1 MRAFLHSLETA
12 PEFVVIDNVA
22 LTESNDAGDRVELA
36 LAAVHLLPERRP
48 MNGLL
53 RREVLIPVLVVLLG
67 GGAYVT
73 QPWADAP
80 APAQRAGAGGRGSGR
95 TERRTGGRHP
105 ARPADGGRRRRP
117 QRVAQSVP
125 LPGARGAGRAAAARP
140 VARRAPSSWRRRCP
154 PARRRRRRLPL
165 RFIGLIEAP
174 PRTGR
179 VALLSDGRGG
189 LMYGREGD
197 TVDGR
202 YRMLR
207 VGTDSIEMAYVDG
220 RGRQTIR
227 LSGQ

>member
-1 MRAFLHSLETA
+1 MSA
-12 PEFVVIDNVA
+12 
-22 LTESNDAGDRVELA
+22 
-36 LAAVHLLPERRP
+36 
-48 MNGLL
+48 LL
-53 RREVLIPVLVVLLG
+53 RREVLIALLVAVLG
-67 GGAYVT
+67 GGAYIT
-73 QPWADAP
+73 QPWADDPVPARRA
-80 APAQRAGAGGRGSGR
+80 APAQPGQAAASGEAVADIRLDLLTAGGDAPNTVARNPFR
-95 TERRTGGRHP
+95 FQERAAP
-105 ARPADGGRRRRP
+105 VSAAPRRRAEP
-117 QRVAQSVP
+117 EFVP
-125 LPGARGAGRAAAARP
+125 PP
-140 VARRAPSSWRRRCP
+140 VPTGP
-154 PARRRRRRLPL
+154 PPPPPITL

-189 LMYGREGD
+189 LMHGREGD

>member
-1 MRAFLHSLETA
+1 
-12 PEFVVIDNVA
+12 VV
-22 LTESNDAGDRVELA
+22 
-36 LAAVHLLPERRP
+36 RP
-48 MNGLL
+48 
-53 RREVLIPVLVVLLG
+53 
-67 GGAYVT
+67 
-73 QPWADAP
+73 WSADSP
-80 APAQRAGAGGRGSGR
+80 APARRVAPAAGARAEQGAAEAVADVRLDLLTATGGDAATVSRNPFRFQQRAA
-95 TERRTGGRHP
+95 P
-105 ARPADGGRRRRP
+105 ATTSAR
-117 QRVAQSVP
+117 
-125 LPGARGAGRAAAARP
+125 RGAPQPEITGPP
-140 VARRAPSSWRRRCP
+140 VPTGP
-154 PARRRRRRLPL
+154 PPPPPITL

-189 LMYGREGD
+189 LMSGREGD

>member
-1 MRAFLHSLETA
+1 VADVRLDLLTASGGDTPTVSRNPFRFQERA
-12 PEFVVIDNVA
+12 V
-22 LTESNDAGDRVELA
+22 
-36 LAAVHLLPERRP
+36 
-48 MNGLL
+48 
-53 RREVLIPVLVVLLG
+53 
-67 GGAYVT
+67 
-73 QPWADAP
+73 
-80 APAQRAGAGGRGSGR
+80 
-95 TERRTGGRHP
+95 
-105 ARPADGGRRRRP
+105 
-117 QRVAQSVP
+117 
-125 LPGARGAGRAAAARP
+125 P
-140 VARRAPSSWRRRCP
+140 VARRAAAP
-154 PARRRRRRLPL
+154 PRPEFTAPPVPTGPPPPPPITL

-207 VGTDSIEMAYVDG
+207 VGLDSIEMAYLDG

>member
-1 MRAFLHSLETA
+1 MS
-12 PEFVVIDNVA
+12 
-22 LTESNDAGDRVELA
+22 
-36 LAAVHLLPERRP
+36 
-48 MNGLL
+48 GLL
-53 RREVLIPVLVVLLG
+53 RREVLIPLLVILLG

-73 QPWADAP
+73 RPWADKPVPARRAAP
-80 APAQRAGAGGRGSGR
+80 AAAGKAAARAVTSRTSGSNWS
-95 TERRTGGRHP
+95 P
-105 ARPADGGRRRRP
+105 RPA
-117 QRVAQSVP
+117 
-125 LPGARGAGRAAAARP
+125 ARLRTSPRNPFRFLQTAAPPTAAAARRP
-140 VARRAPSSWRRRCP
+140 VRPEFVAPPVPTGP
-154 PARRRRRRLPL
+154 PPPPPITL

>member
-1 MRAFLHSLETA
+1 MS
-12 PEFVVIDNVA
+12 
-22 LTESNDAGDRVELA
+22 
-36 LAAVHLLPERRP
+36 
-48 MNGLL
+48 GLL
-53 RREVLIPVLVVLLG
+53 RREILIPLLVILLG

-73 QPWADAP
+73 KPWSADKP
-80 APAQRAGAGGRGSGR
+80 APARQTASQAGKTAQAAGEGVADVRLDLLTATGTDAGTVSRNPFRFQQRAV
-95 TERRTGGRHP
+95 P
-105 ARPADGGRRRRP
+105 AVRRPAPRP
-117 QRVAQSVP
+117 EVVAPPVP
-125 LPGARGAGRAAAARP
+125 TG
-140 VARRAPSSWRRRCP
+140 P
-154 PARRRRRRLPL
+154 PPPPPITL

-189 LMYGREGD
+189 LMSGREGD

-207 VGTDSIEMAYVDG
+207 VGIDSIEMAYVDG

>member
-1 MRAFLHSLETA
+1 MTA
-12 PEFVVIDNVA
+12 
-22 LTESNDAGDRVELA
+22 
-36 LAAVHLLPERRP
+36 
-48 MNGLL
+48 LL
-53 RREVLIPVLVVLLG
+53 RREVLIGLLVFVVG

-73 QPWADAP
+73 QPWSNDT
-80 APAQRAGAGGRGSGR
+80 PAQA
-95 TERRTGGRHP
+95 
-105 ARPADGGRRRRP
+105 P
-117 QRVAQSVP
+117 QRAP
-125 LPGARGAGRAAAARP
+125 AAAARAAQAGP
-140 VARRAPSSWRRRCP
+140 VADVRLDLLTATGGDAATVSRNPFRFQQRAVPASTARRAVAPRPEFTAP
-154 PARRRRRRLPL
+154 PAPTGPPPPPPITL
-165 RFIGLIEAP
+165 RFIGLIEPP
-174 PRTGR
+174 PRTTGR

>member
-1 MRAFLHSLETA
+1 MTG
-12 PEFVVIDNVA
+12 I
-22 LTESNDAGDRVELA
+22 
-36 LAAVHLLPERRP
+36 
-48 MNGLL
+48 L
-53 RREVLIPVLVVLLG
+53 RREVLIPLLIAVLG
-67 GGAYVT
+67 GGVYVT
-73 QPWADAP
+73 KPWAGNDAAP
-80 APAQRAGAGGRGSGR
+80 ARRAAPAARGQAAEAGVTDVRLDLLTAGAGEAGTVTRNPFR
-95 TERRTGGRHP
+95 FEQR
-105 ARPADGGRRRRP
+105 AAP
-117 QRVAQSVP
+117 QSTS
-125 LPGARGAGRAAAARP
+125 AAARRAVRPETFAPP
-140 VARRAPSSWRRRCP
+140 VPTGP
-154 PARRRRRRLPL
+154 PPPPPITL

>member
-1 MRAFLHSLETA
+1 MS
-12 PEFVVIDNVA
+12 
-22 LTESNDAGDRVELA
+22 
-36 LAAVHLLPERRP
+36 
-48 MNGLL
+48 GLL
-53 RREVLIPVLVVLLG
+53 RREVLIPLLVVLLG
-67 GGAYVT
+67 GGAYVVN
-73 QPWADAP
+73 PWSADQP
-80 APAQRAGAGGRGSGR
+80 APARQQA
-95 TERRTGGRHP
+95 P
-105 ARPADGGRRRRP
+105 AA
-117 QRVAQSVP
+117 S
-125 LPGARGAGRAAAARP
+125 GRAAQAGGPVADVRLDLLTASGGDTPTVSRNPFRFQERAVP
-140 VARRAPSSWRRRCP
+140 VARRAAAP
-154 PARRRRRRLPL
+154 PRPEFTAPPVPTGPPPPPPITL

-207 VGTDSIEMAYVDG
+207 VGVDSIEMAYVDG

>member
-1 MRAFLHSLETA
+1 VSGLLSRQILIPL
-12 PEFVVIDNVA
+12 
-22 LTESNDAGDRVELA
+22 
-36 LAAVHLLPERRP
+36 LAAV
-48 MNGLL
+48 
-53 RREVLIPVLVVLLG
+53 VL

-80 APAQRAGAGGRGSGR
+80 APTRRAAPAAAGQATASSEAVADVRLDLLSAGGSDDAASVSRNPFR
-95 TERRTGGRHP
+95 FQERVTP
-105 ARPADGGRRRRP
+105 VSAAAAAAR
-117 QRVAQSVP
+117 
-125 LPGARGAGRAAAARP
+125 RAAAARP
-140 VARRAPSSWRRRCP
+140 EFVPP
-154 PARRRRRRLPL
+154 PAPTGPPPPPPITL

-174 PRTGR
+174 LKTGR
-179 VALLSDGRGG
+179 VAMLSDGRGG

-207 VGTDSIEMAYVDG
+207 VGPDSIEMAYVDG

>member
-1 MRAFLHSLETA
+1 VT
-12 PEFVVIDNVA
+12 
-22 LTESNDAGDRVELA
+22 T
-36 LAAVHLLPERRP
+36 
-48 MNGLL
+48 LL
-53 RREVLIPVLVVLLG
+53 RREVLIGLLVLVLG

-73 QPWADAP
+73 KPWSADAP
-80 APAQRAGAGGRGSGR
+80 AQAPQRAA
-95 TERRTGGRHP
+95 
-105 ARPADGGRRRRP
+105 A
-117 QRVAQSVP
+117 
-125 LPGARGAGRAAAARP
+125 PGARAAQAALPVDDVRLDLLTATGGDAATIARNPFRFQPRAVPAAP
-140 VARRAPSSWRRRCP
+140 RRAVAPRPEFTAP
-154 PARRRRRRLPL
+154 PAPTGPPPPPPITL

-174 PRTGR
+174 PSTGR

-189 LMYGREGD
+189 LMSGREGD